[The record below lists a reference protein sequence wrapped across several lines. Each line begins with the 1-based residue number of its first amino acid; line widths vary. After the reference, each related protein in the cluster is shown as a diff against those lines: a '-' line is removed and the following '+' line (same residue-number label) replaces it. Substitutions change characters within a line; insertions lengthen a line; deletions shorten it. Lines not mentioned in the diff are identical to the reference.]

1 MAPPSEAG
9 GGDQAPPAAM
19 AIPRGPAPEV
29 LDMVDVNRAI
39 LSRYQE
45 KLQAIESHNL
55 QVEGTALRAACPP
68 EIGVRGA
75 TGHPF
80 DAREFQTCMKNRA
93 ERPEYKCMVNLF
105 WLDILRLA
113 VPGIPLNQGA
123 IDHFRKHFFGEG
135 PQPIPAQ
142 TPLTIVVAPD
152 DVVGGLA
159 PPLERLRR
167 ASGCEAVLA
176 FIDAAAAAIADDP
189 SSVVAKGWAN
199 AALQTPAIFVNFGG
213 AEPDILKYAIQAKH
227 DWKKVGDAMA
237 PNTLQFIYQIMVTKN
252 LVAQNSRKGELK
264 HDIEEFYKGIRVA
277 DDDQKVTAEVA
288 ARCAKLFHELLSN
301 EKAAHNMREHIQQ
314 QRDWLS
320 PG

>member
-1 MAPPSEAG
+1 
-9 GGDQAPPAAM
+9 
-19 AIPRGPAPEV
+19 
-29 LDMVDVNRAI
+29 
-39 LSRYQE
+39 
-45 KLQAIESHNL
+45 
-55 QVEGTALRAACPP
+55 
-68 EIGVRGA
+68 
-75 TGHPF
+75 
-80 DAREFQTCMKNRA
+80 
-93 ERPEYKCMVNLF
+93 MVNLF

-113 VPGIPLNQGA
+113 VPGVPLNQGA

-152 DVVGGLA
+152 EVGGLA
-159 PPLERLRR
+159 PPLEKLHR

-189 SSVVAKGWAN
+189 SSAKGWAN
-199 AALQTPAIFVNFGG
+199 AALQTPAILVNFGG
-213 AEPDILKYAIQAKH
+213 AEPDVLKYAIQAKH

-252 LVAQNSRKGELK
+252 LVAQNSNGHGELK

-301 EKAAHNMREHIQQ
+301 EKAAPNTREHIQQ
-314 QRDWLS
+314 QRDLGKIRVYKVIQS
-320 PG
+320 V